1 MANRRLEGKIAIV
14 TGGASGIGKAFCC
27 GLAKEGSSV
36 VIADVLDSSDTAQK
50 VESFGCQALVL
61 NTDVTDKKSTNQMA
75 ALAIEKFGRIDIL
88 VNNAGIYPPIPFEA
102 LTFSEW
108 ERVLSVNLNG
118 LFLVT
123 KAVFPYMKKQ
133 RFGRI
138 VNMSSTTVSLGTP
151 GLLHYVTTKAGVIG
165 FTRSLA
171 TELGDF
177 GITVNAI
184 APGLTATETVLSG
197 PMAGLFDMLIPLQAI
212 KRQQKPEDVVGA
224 LLFLVTD
231 ESSFVTGQTI
241 AVNGGLTCDRLW
253 Q

>member
-36 VIADVLDSSDTAQK
+36 VIADVLDGSDTAQK
-50 VESFGCQALVL
+50 VESFGCQALAL
-61 NTDVTDKKSTNQMA
+61 KTDVTDEKSTNQMA
-75 ALAIEKFGRIDIL
+75 GAAIEKFGKVDIL
-88 VNNAGIYPPIPFEA
+88 VNNAGIYPPTPFES

-133 RFGRI
+133 GFGRI

-197 PMAGLFDMLIPLQAI
+197 PMARLFDMLIPLQAI
-212 KRQQKPEDVVGA
+212 KRQQKPEDVIGA

-231 ESSFVTGQTI
+231 EGSFVTGQTI
-241 AVNGGLTCDRLW
+241 TVNGGLTRDCLW